1 MKCILKKNTKTILLL
16 AVAALLFSA
25 MTEIQSAFASALEIK
40 GEIDCEG
47 ANKAYASQ
55 GIPCYCKNGQIF
67 CNQPSGTHKSKN
79 GISSADINAM
89 IVGNLF
95 ESLLT
100 SVFADD
106 TANEQEA
113 LAAKQKAAA
122 IAAAQAAEN
131 KKIQDAAAQA
141 EFDKMMR
148 SYKTLDDSH
157 GVAFKTL
164 ANSNLA
170 FKSLDSDPET
180 LAANARKPFDAPSE
194 NSGLG
199 SDSMSGATPFFG
211 DTMPIDDIKFLV
223 NPENDPRVVDLRK
236 AGEYVIG
243 NIKNDSEKPDTITKK
258 YKQKDN
264 GEPII
269 QVPDCV
275 KLPQKLEG
283 FINQKNQ
290 FQKTVLLAQEQV
302 DTWETANRNSL
313 MNAAK
318 DGLEYFTGQLLE
330 GAARRGEAADRLEEI
345 YQKNARQMVQ
355 EGIDTAA
362 IEAKI
367 RRLKALSST
376 GRISELTGNIKD
388 WQDFIKDGVS
398 GLVKQLTASNQEIQ
412 AILEDPKMRKYFEM
426 DAPELNTLLDISKI
440 AASNGVLGKWVAKQV
455 PIIGGVELAINQTYN
470 ATDWYLSFKR
480 VTEAN
485 NINGQVLNAA
495 RLMQKNIDDTYL
507 ALKECPKGGH

>member
-1 MKCILKKNTKTILLL
+1 MKRILKKNTKTFLLL
-16 AVAALLFSA
+16 AVAVLLLST

-55 GIPCYCKNGQIF
+55 GIPCYCKDGQIF

-89 IVGNLF
+89 IAGNLF

-100 SVFADD
+100 SVFADN

-122 IAAAQAAEN
+122 L
-131 KKIQDAAAQA
+131 AAAQA

-148 SYKTLDDSH
+148 SYKTLDDSR

-164 ANSNLA
+164 ADSNLA

-194 NSGLG
+194 NRGPG
-199 SDSMSGATPFFG
+199 SDSISGATPFFG
-211 DTMPIDDIKFLV
+211 DTMPIDDIKLLV
-223 NPENDPRVVDLRK
+223 NPENDSRVVDLRK

-243 NIKNDSEKPDTITKK
+243 NIKNDSEKPAALAKK

-269 QVPDCV
+269 QAPDCV

-283 FINQKNQ
+283 FINQNNQ

-345 YQKNARQMVQ
+345 YQKNAGQMAQ

-367 RRLKALSST
+367 RRLKTLSST

-440 AASNGVLGKWVAKQV
+440 AASNEVLGKWVAKQV

-480 VTEAN
+480 ITEAN
-485 NINGQVLNAA
+485 HINGQVLNAA
-495 RLMQKNIDDTYL
+495 RLIQKNIDNTYL
-507 ALKECPKGGH
+507 ALKECPKGGY